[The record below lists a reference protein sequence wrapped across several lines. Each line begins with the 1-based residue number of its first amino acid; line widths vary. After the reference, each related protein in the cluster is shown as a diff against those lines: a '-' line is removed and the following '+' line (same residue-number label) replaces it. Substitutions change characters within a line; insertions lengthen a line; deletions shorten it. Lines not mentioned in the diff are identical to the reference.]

1 MTDTN
6 LLHLA
11 TQDDTIGIVE
21 LRDSL
26 ARWQQQKQ
34 IQQWV
39 PGELSTEQVAE
50 QISRNEW
57 WVCKEDRK
65 IIATVR
71 IVETDDLIWPEDD
84 PQAAYIHGLM
94 VDRSLSGQGIGQEVL
109 AWAEQSIFATG
120 HSVARLDCVASNA
133 NLCQYYERLGYSERG
148 VVDFGP
154 DSSWFPVR
162 RFEKRGL
169 SGADRSFE

>member
-1 MTDTN
+1 MTE
-6 LLHLA
+6 LLPLRLA
-11 TQDDTIGIVE
+11 TNEEANGIVE

-26 ARWQQQKQ
+26 AHWQQQKQ

-39 PGELSTEQVAE
+39 PGELTIEPVAD

-57 WVCKEDRK
+57 WILEEERK

-71 IVETDDLIWPEDD
+71 IVETDEVIWPEDD

-94 VDRSLSGQGIGQEVL
+94 VDRSRAGQSIGKQVL
-109 AWAEQSIFATG
+109 EWAEQAILANGQSI
-120 HSVARLDCVASNA
+120 ARLDCVASNVA
-133 NLCQYYERLGYSERG
+133 LCQYYTSRGYSERG
-148 VVDFGP
+148 VVDFEP
-154 DSSWFPVR
+154 DSTWFPVR

-169 SGADRSFE
+169 

>member
-1 MTDTN
+1 MTDSIP
-6 LLHLA
+6 LHLA
-11 TQDDTIGIVE
+11 TEATASDIVG

-39 PGELSTEQVAE
+39 PGELTIEQVEE

-57 WVCKEDRK
+57 WILAEERK

-71 IVETDDLIWPEDD
+71 IVEIDELIWPEDD
-84 PQAAYIHGLM
+84 SHAAYIHGLM
-94 VDRSLSGQGIGQEVL
+94 VDRSRAGQSIGKHVL
-109 AWAEQSIFATG
+109 ERAEQAILANGQSI
-120 HSVARLDCVASNA
+120 ARLDCVASNMA
-133 NLCQYYERLGYSERG
+133 LCQYYMSRGYSERG

-154 DSSWFPVR
+154 DSMWFPVR

-169 SGADRSFE
+169 ANI

>member
-1 MTDTN
+1 MTDPN

-11 TQDDTIGIVE
+11 TEEVAADIVG

-26 ARWQQQKQ
+26 AHWQQQKQ
-34 IQQWV
+34 IQQWI
-39 PGELSTEQVAE
+39 PGELTIEQVAE

-57 WVCKEDRK
+57 WILEEERK

-71 IVETDDLIWPEDD
+71 IVETDEVIWPEDD

-94 VDRSLSGQGIGQEVL
+94 VDRSRAGQSIGKQVL
-109 AWAEQSIFATG
+109 EWAEQAILANGQSI
-120 HSVARLDCVASNA
+120 ARLDCVASNVA
-133 NLCQYYERLGYSERG
+133 LCQYYTSRGYSERG
-148 VVDFGP
+148 VVDFEP
-154 DSSWFPVR
+154 DSTWFPVR

-169 SGADRSFE
+169 